1 VLLREYWLDEE
12 MLSGVGG
19 MKIGDIVRI
28 IPELVHFPE
37 DRDDGDSYKILWDD
51 PPDFTSIYRK
61 NHVGKFHYTEV
72 GMVLEQKYVSDGNLP
87 LHVQT
92 TWIKVL
98 CSSGNIGWIKRCD
111 LELVR

>member
-1 VLLREYWLDEE
+1 
-12 MLSGVGG
+12 
-19 MKIGDIVRI
+19 MKPGSQVRL
-28 IPELVHFPE
+28 IPELEGNDCSLP
-37 DRDDGDSYKILWDD
+37 LWDD

-61 NHVGKFHYTEV
+61 NHTGRFRYTEI
-72 GMVLEQKYVSDGNLP
+72 GMVLEQRYVSDGNLP

-98 CSSGNIGWIKRCD
+98 CSSGIGWIKRCD

>member
-1 VLLREYWLDEE
+1 
-12 MLSGVGG
+12 
-19 MKIGDIVRI
+19 MKPGSQVRL
-28 IPELVHFPE
+28 IPELEGNDCSLP
-37 DRDDGDSYKILWDD
+37 LWDD

-61 NHVGKFHYTEV
+61 NHTGRFNYTDLGV
-72 GMVLEQKYVSDGNLP
+72 VLEQKYVSDGNLP

-98 CSSGNIGWIKRCD
+98 CSSGMGWIKRCD

>member
-1 VLLREYWLDEE
+1 
-12 MLSGVGG
+12 
-19 MKIGDIVRI
+19 MKPGDIVRI

-37 DRDDGDSYKILWDD
+37 DRDDGDSYKILWDE

-61 NHVGKFHYTEV
+61 NHVGKFHYTDT
-72 GMVLEQKYVSDGNLP
+72 GMVLEQRYVSDGNLP

-98 CSSGNIGWIKRCD
+98 CSSGIGWIKRCD

>member
-1 VLLREYWLDEE
+1 MRNG
-12 MLSGVGG
+12 SQ
-19 MKIGDIVRI
+19 VRI
-28 IPELVHFPE
+28 IPGLLEGNDCSLV
-37 DRDDGDSYKILWDD
+37 LWDD

-61 NHVGKFHYTEV
+61 NHVGKFHYTDT
-72 GMVLEQKYVSDGNLP
+72 GRFRYTDTGIVLEQRYVSDGNLP

-111 LELVR
+111 LELVG

>member
-1 VLLREYWLDEE
+1 
-12 MLSGVGG
+12 
-19 MKIGDIVRI
+19 MKRGDIVRI

-37 DRDDGDSYKILWDD
+37 DRDDGDSYKILWDE

-72 GMVLEQKYVSDGNLP
+72 GMVLEQRYVSDGNLP

-111 LELVR
+111 LELVG

>member
-1 VLLREYWLDEE
+1 MEP
-12 MLSGVGG
+12 
-19 MKIGDIVRI
+19 GDQVQI
-28 IPELVHFPE
+28 IPEIQGEE
-37 DRDDGDSYKILWDD
+37 DYKILWDD

-61 NHVGKFHYTEV
+61 NHVGRFHYTEV
-72 GMVLEQKYVSDGNLP
+72 GMVLEQRYVSDGNLP

-98 CSSGNIGWIKRCD
+98 CSSGMGWMKRCD

>member
-1 VLLREYWLDEE
+1 VKPG
-12 MLSGVGG
+12 SQ
-19 MKIGDIVRI
+19 VRL
-28 IPELVHFPE
+28 IPELEGNDCSLP
-37 DRDDGDSYKILWDD
+37 LWDD

-61 NHVGKFHYTEV
+61 NHTGRFRYTEV

-98 CSSGNIGWIKRCD
+98 CSSGMGWIKRCD
-111 LELVR
+111 LELVG